1 VIVFAVAA
9 AGALGAACRY
19 VVDGVVQDR
28 VEGAFPWGT
37 WLINVSGSL
46 ALGFLAGLGLYHS
59 LSATPRTVIG
69 TGFLGG
75 YTTFSTLMFESVR
88 LFEDGSRYESL
99 LDVLGNLG
107 VGLAA
112 AAIGL
117 ALAAVT

>member
-1 VIVFAVAA
+1 MIVFAVAA
-9 AGALGAACRY
+9 AGALGASCRY
-19 VVDGVVQDR
+19 VVDGVALDR

-46 ALGFLAGLGLYHS
+46 ALGFLAGLGLYHG
-59 LSATPRTVIG
+59 LSEVPRTVMG

-99 LDVLGNLG
+99 LNVLGSLAA
-107 VGLAA
+107 GLAA

-117 ALAAVT
+117 ALAAAT

>member
-28 VEGAFPWGT
+28 VEGVFPWGT
-37 WLINVSGSL
+37 WVINVSGSL
-46 ALGFLAGLGLYHS
+46 ALGFLAGLGLYHG
-59 LSATPRTVIG
+59 LAEMPRTIIG

-75 YTTFSTLMFESVR
+75 YTTFSTLVFESVR

-99 LDVLGNLG
+99 LNVVGSLAA
-107 VGLAA
+107 GLAA
-112 AAIGL
+112 AAVGL
-117 ALAAVT
+117 ALAAMT

>member
-1 VIVFAVAA
+1 VIVFAVAV

-19 VVDGVVQDR
+19 IVDGVVQDR

-37 WLINVSGSL
+37 WFINVSGSL
-46 ALGFLAGLGLYHS
+46 ALGFLAGLGLYHG
-59 LSATPRTVIG
+59 LSSTPRAFIG

-99 LDVLGNLG
+99 LNILGSLAA
-107 VGLAA
+107 GLAA
-112 AAIGL
+112 AAVGL
-117 ALAAVT
+117 ALAAIT

>member
-1 VIVFAVAA
+1 MIVFAVAA

-28 VEGAFPWGT
+28 VEGVFPWGT

-46 ALGFLAGLGLYHS
+46 ALGFLAGLGLYHG
-59 LSATPRTVIG
+59 LPETPRTIIG

-88 LFEDGSRYESL
+88 LFEDGSRYES
-99 LDVLGNLG
+99 VLNIVGSLAA
-107 VGLAA
+107 GLAA
-112 AAIGL
+112 AAAGL
-117 ALAAVT
+117 ALAAMT

>member
-1 VIVFAVAA
+1 VIVFAIAV

-19 VVDGVVQDR
+19 IVDGVVQDR

-37 WLINVSGSL
+37 WFINVTGSM
-46 ALGFLAGLGLYHS
+46 ALGFLAGLGLYHG
-59 LSATPRTVIG
+59 LSSTPRALVG

-99 LDVLGNLG
+99 LNILGSLAAGLG
-107 VGLAA
+107 AAAVGLV
-112 AAIGL
+112 
-117 ALAAVT
+117 LAAMT

>member
-1 VIVFAVAA
+1 MIVLAVAA

-46 ALGFLAGLGLYHS
+46 TLGFLAGLGLYHG
-59 LSATPRTVIG
+59 LSDTPRTVIG

-99 LDVLGNLG
+99 LDVLGSLG
-107 VGLAA
+107 AGLAA

>member
-19 VVDGVVQDR
+19 AVDGVVQDR

-46 ALGFLAGLGLYHS
+46 ALGFLAGLGLYHG
-59 LSATPRTVIG
+59 LSEMPRTVIG

-99 LDVLGNLG
+99 LNVLGSLAA
-107 VGLAA
+107 GLAA
-112 AAIGL
+112 AAVGL
-117 ALAAVT
+117 ALAATT